1 MKLCEDHQMVCFDKY
16 HLSDIPVEFPIE
28 ESECIECL
36 EYLNAKRLLG
46 VQNEIERQCFFMN
59 VMLSSVE
66 AHLKERVTG
75 FLLSKN

>member
-1 MKLCEDHQMVCFDKY
+1 MKLCEYHQMVCFDKY
-16 HLSDIPVEFPIE
+16 HLSDIPVELPAE

-46 VQNEIERQCFFMN
+46 VQNDIERQNFFMN
-59 VMLSSVE
+59 VMQSSVE
-66 AHLKERVTG
+66 TRLKERVIG